1 VKLFATPSPAS
12 GTRPAPR
19 KKKRKKTKKNPA
31 EVGALKTAVLKLEIF
46 LARSWPDH
54 GNGYA
59 AIQKDQ
65 AAARRILLFR
75 RFKPGTRI
83 NWHSRQRYSAQPN
96 SPFGILR
103 VIPHR
108 TWAYLNRNGDEH
120 FRTSP
125 MRKGDLP

>member
-1 VKLFATPSPAS
+1 VRIQNLRFRLHAKE
-12 GTRPAPR
+12 TR
-19 KKKRKKTKKNPA
+19 
-31 EVGALKTAVLKLEIF
+31 GLKLEIF
-46 LARSWPDH
+46 SARSWPDH

-65 AAARRILLFR
+65 AAARRILLLRQFN
-75 RFKPGTRI
+75 PGTRI

-108 TWAYLNRNGDEH
+108 TRAYLDRNGDGH

-125 MRKGDLP
+125 MRKGNSP

>member
-1 VKLFATPSPAS
+1 VQIHNLRFRLRSKEA
-12 GTRPAPR
+12 RD
-19 KKKRKKTKKNPA
+19 
-31 EVGALKTAVLKLEIF
+31 LKLEIF
-46 LARSWPDH
+46 LERSWPDH

-59 AIQKDQ
+59 AIQKDP

-75 RFKPGTRI
+75 RLRVGTRI
-83 NWHSRQRYSAQPN
+83 NWHSRQRYSAEPN

-108 TWAYLNRNGDEH
+108 TRAYLNRNGDGH

-125 MRKGDLP
+125 IRNGDSP